1 MHLVKIACEM
11 PDRLGR
17 SLSQWDCEELARK
30 LVIDEVVES
39 ISSETVRRILEN
51 HRLKPWRH
59 HIWLSP
65 KVPRDAA
72 FVETVREICDLYTRP
87 LLPHEVVLSA
97 DEMTSL
103 QPRTRKAP
111 TRPAAPG
118 EPVRVEHEY
127 VRKGALNL
135 LAAFNTR
142 SGRVYGRCYDRKR
155 QVEFID
161 FLEYLD
167 REIDSSV
174 TLIHIVCDNARAHT
188 GKKVKA
194 WLEKNPR
201 FVLHFTPVH
210 CSWMNQIEQWFGV
223 LRRKRLKIID
233 FSDKAELKERILAFI
248 AQSNENAHPF
258 NWTSKSAAK
267 VMSYAERA
275 AAAA

>member
-30 LVIDEVVES
+30 LVIDEIVGS

-59 HIWLSP
+59 HMWLSP

-118 EPVRVEHEY
+118 KPVGVEHEY

-135 LAAFNTR
+135 LAAFDTR
-142 SGRVYGRCYDRKR
+142 SAKVYGRCYDRKR

-161 FLEYLD
+161 FLQYLD
-167 REIDSSV
+167 RQIHSSITV
-174 TLIHIVCDNARAHT
+174 IHIVCDNARAHT
-188 GKKVKA
+188 AKKVKA

-201 FVLHFTPVH
+201 FQLHFTPVH

-223 LRRKRLKIID
+223 LRRKRLKIVD
-233 FSDKAELKERILAFI
+233 FSDKTDLKERILAFI
-248 AQSNENAHPF
+248 EQCNANAHPF
-258 NWTSKSAAK
+258 KWTLKSAAK